1 MAKKKAAEPEAS
13 KKQKKGT
20 GSGTKKKKNAVDT
33 PEQAAARAEIRE
45 MQEKRSQSK
54 RMNDVIAGLVLIAIG
69 AFIFIAVKFQAA
81 GEFGNAMG
89 EVLRGVFGLIG
100 LVFPWYLIAV
110 GILLI
115 FNRITHLSLQKTIV
129 CILIV
134 LLMCILN
141 SARFIDAEHLI
152 YAFGAFYRDGIDLA
166 GGGLFGMTFGVFL
179 ITLFGKSGLY
189 LFSAVALIICL
200 LLLLNNPLMSA
211 YKTFKNRREE
221 KRIMKERELDYVAPV
236 MNEQMEMD
244 MDPIPTPSPVPV
256 QAQEIPARTPLTQM
270 RPPRKSSR
278 RTSDFTLPEEIAEP
292 HEIRIITPYDEPEK
306 PAQKKGK
313 GSNVLDFIKGGDP
326 FSDSSS
332 VSSGKGLGLDGETK
346 QKKGF
351 GLDGEPEAEPV
362 LDIKPYEAEKTSAA
376 DIAKGA
382 AEIGHGLGLAD
393 GAAALT
399 KSVDKSSVKKYK
411 KPPVDLLN
419 TPTAPNGAGVSDDL
433 KKKAKLLEDTLRSF
447 NVDAKVV
454 QVTQGPAVTRYEI
467 QPNVGVKVSKIS
479 SLANDIALN
488 LRARNIRIEAPIPGK
503 AAVGIEVE
511 NDHINMVTIREIIDS
526 KEFKSAKSK
535 IEFAVGKDIAGK
547 PIVADLKSMPHL
559 LIAGSTGSGKS
570 VCINSIITSIL
581 YKANPDEVKLVM
593 IDPKVVELGNYN
605 GIPHLLIP
613 VVTDPAKAAA
623 ALSWAVVEMTNRYK
637 LFAETNVRDLSSY
650 NKKMREERHADQV
663 MPQVVIII
671 DELADLMIAA
681 PSQVEQ
687 SICRIAQMARAAGM
701 HLIVAT
707 QRPSV
712 DVITGV
718 IKANIP
724 SRIAFAVSSQ
734 VDSRTILDMAGAEKL
749 MGKGDMLF
757 NPLGMGKPV
766 RVQGTFISDDEVERV
781 IDHVKSQVTEAEY
794 SDEVIDTI
802 ENGGGSPFGED
813 DEADELLADAI
824 ECVVMQGQASVS
836 MLQRRFRI
844 GYNRA
849 ARIVD
854 EMEARGIVGPQDGSR
869 PRQVLMTEEELQ
881 QLKEDTQGM

>member
-13 KKQKKGT
+13 KKRKKGS
-20 GSGTKKKKNAVDT
+20 GSGTKKKKNTADT

-45 MQEKRSQSK
+45 MQEKRSKSK
-54 RMNDVIAGLVLIAIG
+54 RINDIIAGIVLIAIG
-69 AFIFIAVKFQAA
+69 AFIFIAVKFQVA

-89 EVLRGVFGLIG
+89 EVLRGIFGLIG
-100 LVFPWYLIAV
+100 LLFPWYLIAV

-115 FNRITHLSLQKTIV
+115 FNMITHISIKKTIV
-129 CILIV
+129 CILI
-134 LLMCILN
+134 LLLVCILN

-189 LFSAVALIICL
+189 IFSGAALVICL

-211 YKTFKNRREE
+211 YETFKNRREE
-221 KRIMKERELDYVAPV
+221 KRIMKERQLDYAAPAV
-236 MNEQMEMD
+236 NEQMEL
-244 MDPIPTPSPVPV
+244 PLEPAPAPVP
-256 QAQEIPARTPLTQM
+256 ELPTRKPLMTEM
-270 RPPRKSSR
+270 RPPRKGFHLTSS
-278 RTSDFTLPEEIAEP
+278 DTLSNDAVEQP
-292 HEIRIITPYDEPEK
+292 HEIRIITPYDEVQK
-306 PAQKKGK
+306 PAPKKGK
-313 GSNVLDFIKGGDP
+313 GSNVLDFMKGDDP
-326 FSDSSS
+326 FGAAPSAPT
-332 VSSGKGLGLDGETK
+332 GKGLGLDGETK
-346 QKKGF
+346 PKKGY
-351 GLDGEPEAEPV
+351 GLDGEPETIEP

-382 AEIGHGLGLAD
+382 AEIGQGLGLAD

-399 KSVDKSSVKKYK
+399 KSVDKNSVKRYK
-411 KPPVDLLN
+411 KPAVDLLN
-419 TPTAPNGAGVSDDL
+419 PPSVPNGAGVSDDL

-447 NVDAKVV
+447 NVDAKVI

-526 KEFKSAKSK
+526 REFKSAKSK

-663 MPQVVIII
+663 IPQVVIII

-766 RVQGTFISDDEVERV
+766 RVQGTFISDEEVERV
-781 IDHVKSQVTEAEY
+781 IDHVKSQVSEAEY